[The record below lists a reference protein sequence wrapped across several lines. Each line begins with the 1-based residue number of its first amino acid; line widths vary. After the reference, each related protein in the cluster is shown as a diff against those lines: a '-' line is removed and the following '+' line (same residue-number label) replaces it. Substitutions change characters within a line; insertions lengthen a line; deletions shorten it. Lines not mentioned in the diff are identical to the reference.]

1 MYLTLIHISKRI
13 FFSTSGNHVSML
25 SLPVLLAAKDFAGN
39 GAACERAGCGLNE
52 AAACILS
59 LMVIGV
65 VSNRYRTMPS
75 ASKVDD
81 ASIGRAIG

>member
-13 FFSTSGNHVSML
+13 FFSTSGNHMSML
-25 SLPVLLAAKDFAGN
+25 SLPVLHAAAVLAGSGAAEEGAGN
-39 GAACERAGCGLNE
+39 NLYA
-52 AAACILS
+52 AAACIFS

-65 VSNRYRTMPS
+65 VSDRYRTMPS

-81 ASIGRAIG
+81 ASIDRAIG